1 MSSPTAIEEAYPYTD
16 VPIDIRVEL
25 DRRFIKLGDVLE
37 LLDGGVI
44 ALTKPAGEPLDI
56 FVGNVPFGTG
66 EVIVLNENFNV
77 RITAFAAEDKKPL
90 MAPFAGESNNNS
102 RSPNN
107 MPLQSADSGTLT
119 LLLDQMVCVGVVVGR
134 ARLPLENLLKLTTGS
149 VLELESTVKKP
160 VEVFVNDQVLASGE
174 VVVVDGNYGVRIQS
188 VNRGSR
194 LAQAGRLDSPA
205 TIQ

>member
-1 MSSPTAIEEAYPYTD
+1 MSSPTAIEETYPYTD

-66 EVIVLNENFNV
+66 EVIVLNENFSV
-77 RITAFAAEDKKPL
+77 RITAFATEDKKPS
-90 MAPFAGESNNNS
+90 MPPFAGESNKDS
-102 RSPNN
+102 GSPNN
-107 MPLQSADSGTLT
+107 MPLPSADSGTLT

-174 VVVVDGNYGVRIQS
+174 VVVVEGNYGVRIQS

-194 LAQAGRLDSPA
+194 FGQAERSASPA